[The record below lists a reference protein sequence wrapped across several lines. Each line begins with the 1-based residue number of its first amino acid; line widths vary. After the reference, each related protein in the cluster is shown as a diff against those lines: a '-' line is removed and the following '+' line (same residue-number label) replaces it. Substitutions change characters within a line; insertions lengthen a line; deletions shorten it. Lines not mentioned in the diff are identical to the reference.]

1 MLNSS
6 NIPPNV
12 LNSAA
17 NLGSDSLLTQ
27 TNALSQL
34 AFLSGSSD
42 TFQNG
47 TVFSSSSSS
56 GPLYLGEGI
65 PIVTTGAGNDRIYV
79 GSSNDQIFAGGG
91 NNSLFLGE
99 EFNVVTGA
107 GNDTVVYGG
116 ATSDIVNAGKGNNTL
131 YLGEGVNIAI
141 TGLGDDLINPGAA
154 IDVIKAGDDLLA
166 TRKGA
171 QLSSDNGTDLS
182 YIDIATGLWN
192 SGYSTDTREL
202 ADLLQN
208 KGATETEISQAIAGV
223 LQSKGIAATEIAQI
237 LKTDFGATLG
247 QIANALD
254 DGTDFSY
261 TDIAKALWEVGT
273 YKSSPK
279 YLTAFL
285 QNEGATATE
294 IAQALK
300 DGFNFS
306 PAMVVDALINFSYT
320 DTAIALWNSGYLISP
335 RELAS
340 ALKIYGA
347 TPIEITRAVASA
359 LRSKGATVT
368 EITTALITALKSDIK
383 VTSAKI
389 VELLGENT
397 TFSYTDIAK
406 GLWEFEKTDPQSLAR
421 VLRNGGVT
429 AKEIA
434 QALKDGF
441 NFSIE
446 TIADALYDGATF
458 NYTDVA
464 SGLWNSGYAI
474 SLTTLVDLIQRKGA
488 TQTEVFQAIAGALQS
503 KGGTATEI
511 AQTLNSGFRA
521 TLEQIANALDDG
533 ATFDYTDIAEGL
545 YFSGETYVD
554 SQIIARVL
562 QNEGATAKEIA
573 QAFNNALGFSL
584 ESITNGLDDGATT
597 FDYTSIAYAVWN
609 SGKTGFNSLDLARV
623 LQNEGA
629 TATEIAQAFNYGLGF
644 SLEII
649 TSSLDN
655 GTTFNYTDIAKGL
668 WNSGL
673 PLDAPTLAKV
683 LQDKGA
689 TARET
694 AQALYSGI
702 GGTLDQITD
711 ALDDGATFS
720 YTDITK
726 GIASLPIPF
735 NSLDVA
741 RVLQKE
747 KATAAEI
754 AQAFNYGLG
763 YDLDQITYALDKGT
777 DFTYTD
783 IAYALWNSGKTEYST
798 GQAFNSRILA
808 YLLEQRGATAT
819 QIAQALNYGAK
830 FDLATIADALDNG
843 TRFSYTDIA
852 KGLGNSGKN
861 PTTRTLASV
870 LKNEGATATEIAMA
884 FNNGFGFNLETIAD
898 ALDDGAKFNYT
909 NVAKGLWDSG
919 KAISSTK
926 LAGLLRN
933 EGANETQIA
942 RALNYGLG
950 FNLEDI
956 AYALDDGA
964 KFNYTNVA
972 KGLWDSGKAIS
983 STKLAGLLR
992 NEGANE
998 TQIARALNYG
1008 LGFNLE
1014 DIAYA
1019 LDDGAKFNYT
1029 NVAKGLWDSGLAV
1042 SSRDIAAVLWRN
1054 VGAPQGEIGKALA
1067 AIGLDYTAIAD
1078 AMDDGVPELNYV
1090 DVAIGVWESGVLS
1103 PRTAYRLGK
1112 VLRGEGASIPEAV
1125 DALQGVGF
1133 SYAKAS
1139 KEVISGV
1146 IKDLYDDAK
1155 RLVRSAGQ
1163 KLDNIYSDAKEN
1175 VAREIKPITE
1185 RIDQITPPVFDSVLR
1200 GSLELATNPRKFVD
1214 EVSNAADYV
1223 QNSLDKSWSAISQAS
1238 DYVGNKLPK
1247 DVNDLKA
1254 LGKDL
1259 DGFLANSPA
1268 GKLANDLAGKLKSGL
1283 DAVDVNSVI
1292 GVLKRIPVL
1301 GTAVSGLEGL
1311 VNLAK
1316 GDWKGVLK
1324 SAIDGALAF
1333 YGASN
1338 VVTPRLVSLF
1348 VDVSWE
1354 LKVPNYKGA
1363 VSAALSNFGVER
1375 RVSDTFVNTAWAM
1388 KDGDW
1393 RSVLDAGLSSA
1404 GFNNARQFV
1413 DMAWGAID
1421 NKPADVLNA
1430 AFGVAGL
1437 DKLDVD
1443 QAKANAFVQSA
1454 VALKENKVSQVAD
1467 QLLSVAGTQASQL
1480 ANSAWV
1486 QALKD
1491 SDPNNDRTA
1500 LSQGLSAV
1508 GFKKVNDW
1516 VDMAWAVKDQKYLQA
1531 ASTAFSLT
1539 NFAQGRDWVNMAE
1552 NIQKQNYLDALS
1564 TGFKVAG
1571 FAKGESL
1578 AKAAIALRDKQPL
1591 NAFIEGLSL
1600 VDGVSELGD
1609 AFKALKDG
1617 NAKVGVPLMIK
1628 AAPKLALLIGT

>member
-65 PIVTTGAGNDRIYV
+65 HIVTTGAGNDRIYV

-99 EFNVVTGA
+99 GFDVVTGA

-116 ATSDIVNAGKGNNTL
+116 AASDIVNAGKGNNTL

-141 TGLGDDLINPGAA
+141 TGLGDDLIYPGSA

-223 LQSKGIAATEIAQI
+223 LQSQGTAAIEIAQI
-237 LKTDFGATLG
+237 LNTDFGATLG

-285 QNEGATATE
+285 QIEGATATE

-340 ALKIYGA
+340 ALEIYGA

-359 LRSKGATVT
+359 LQSKGATVT
-368 EITTALITALKSDIK
+368 EIITALKSDFE

-441 NFSIE
+441 NFPLE

-511 AQTLNSGFRA
+511 AQTLNSGFGA

-545 YFSGETYVD
+545 YFSGKTYVD
-554 SQIIARVL
+554 PQIIARVL

-584 ESITNGLDDGATT
+584 EIITNALDDGAT

-649 TSSLDN
+649 TNALDD
-655 GTTFNYTDIAKGL
+655 GATFDYTDIAKGL

-673 PLDAPTLAKV
+673 PLNAPTLAKV

-726 GIASLPIPF
+726 GLASLPIPF

-741 RVLQKE
+741 RVLQNE
-747 KATAAEI
+747 GATATEI

-763 YDLDQITYALDKGT
+763 NDLDQITYVLDKGT

-783 IAYALWNSGKTEYST
+783 IAYALWNSGKTKYST

-830 FDLATIADALDNG
+830 FDLATIADALNDG

-870 LKNEGATATEIAMA
+870 LQNEGATATEIAQA
-884 FNNGFGFNLETIAD
+884 FNYGFGLNLETIAD
-898 ALDDGAKFNYT
+898 ALNDGATFNYT
-909 NVAKGLWDSG
+909 NLAKGLWNSG
-919 KAISSTK
+919 KALISTK
-926 LAGLLRN
+926 LARLLQN

-950 FNLEDI
+950 FNLDEI
-956 AYALDDGA
+956 ADALDDG
-964 KFNYTNVA
+964 T
-972 KGLWDSGKAIS
+972 
-983 STKLAGLLR
+983 T
-992 NEGANE
+992 
-998 TQIARALNYG
+998 
-1008 LGFNLE
+1008 
-1014 DIAYA
+1014 
-1019 LDDGAKFNYT
+1019 FNYT
-1029 NVAKGLWDSGLAV
+1029 NVAKGLWDSGLQFNSLTLARV
-1042 SSRDIAAVLWRN
+1042 LQNEGATATEIA
-1054 VGAPQGEIGKALA
+1054 KALNY
-1067 AIGLDYTAIAD
+1067 GLGFNLGTIANALDDGTTFDYTNVVEGLWGSGLQFNSLTLARVLQNKGATATEIAKALNYGLNFSLEEIAD
-1078 AMDDGVPELNYV
+1078 ALDDGATFGYTDIAKGLW
-1090 DVAIGVWESGVLS
+1090 DSGKEIS
-1103 PRTAYRLGK
+1103 DYRLTKLLRDEGAEYRDTINAVKAATGINEFSANLLYGQVVVKNAIAGLNKAARSAFDNLTKVYEDNKQNVSFVLNPVGSVADKIAPGK
-1112 VLRGEGASIPEAV
+1112 VDNI
-1125 DALQGVGF
+1125 LQG
-1133 SYAKAS
+1133 AA
-1139 KEVISGV
+1139 
-1146 IKDLYDDAK
+1146 
-1155 RLVRSAGQ
+1155 Q
-1163 KLDNIYSDAKEN
+1163 
-1175 VAREIKPITE
+1175 
-1185 RIDQITPPVFDSVLR
+1185 
-1200 GSLELATNPRKFVD
+1200 LATNPRKFVD

-1223 QNSLDKSWSAISQAS
+1223 QNSLDKGWSTISQAS

-1292 GVLKRIPVL
+1292 GVLKRIPVV

-1363 VSAALSNFGVER
+1363 LSAALSNFGVER

-1454 VALKENKVSQVAD
+1454 LALKENKVSQVAD

-1491 SDPNNDRTA
+1491 SDPSNDRTA
-1500 LSQGLSAV
+1500 VTQGLSAV
-1508 GFKKVNDW
+1508 GFKNVNDW

-1539 NFAQGRDWVNMAE
+1539 NFAQGRDWVNMAD

-1571 FAKGESL
+1571 FTKGESL
-1578 AKAAIALRDKQPL
+1578 AKAAIALREGDPL
-1591 NAFIEGLSL
+1591 TTFFEGLSV
-1600 VDGVSELGD
+1600 VDGVGELVD

-1617 NAKVGVPLMIK
+1617 NAKVGVPLMIQ